1 MNISEKILL
10 KVVKKWKS
18 AWDKGHPEITE
29 GAKSDEHEM
38 QYAYFQLFS
47 KIKNG
52 IKVNMYSKKVLEI
65 GCGQGGICL
74 YAALNGAK
82 QVIGI
87 DVSDKALIAANKFKD
102 LVIKEIGRKLN
113 VSFSKM
119 TAESLAFESESID
132 IIIADNVF
140 EHVADID
147 IVMKECNRV
156 LSKGG
161 KIVVPNFP
169 SFYSKFGPHVK
180 YGIKIP
186 WVHVFFKERTVIN
199 VMHILARNDDK
210 MYEFYPGLKKGAK
223 TYQEI
228 RAYND
233 FNYISNK
240 IFANSALR
248 SGFYIETMISNRPN
262 WAWLLMKIMPFLRKT
277 KLDDILSVGTSAIL
291 VKK

>member
-1 MNISEKILL
+1 MKISESILL
-10 KVVKKWKS
+10 KIVKKWKS
-18 AWDKGHPEITE
+18 AWDKGHPEIIE
-29 GAKSDEHEM
+29 GAKSDEHDM
-38 QYAYFQLFS
+38 QYAYYQIFS

-52 IKVNMYSKKVLEI
+52 IKVNVYSKKVLEI
-65 GCGQGGICL
+65 GCGHGGISL

-87 DVSDKALIAANKFKD
+87 DVSDKALIAANKFKE
-102 LVIKEIGRKLN
+102 LVIKEIGHKLN

-119 TAESLAFESESID
+119 TAESLAFENESID

-140 EHVADID
+140 EHVTDID

-169 SFYSKFGPHVK
+169 SFYSKFGSHVK

-233 FNYISNK
+233 FNYISIMLQNTNLR
-240 IFANSALR
+240 FAFA
-248 SGFYIETMISNRPN
+248 T
-262 WAWLLMKIMPFLRKT
+262 A
-277 KLDDILSVGTSAIL
+277 SAIERME
-291 VKK
+291 KK